1 MPRPVSLTSALI
13 LALPLATLAGQAM
26 AHTGHAGHSGLAG
39 GFLHPMLGWDHLVAM
54 LAVGLWAAS
63 LGGRALYALPL
74 GFPLVMALGALAG
87 MAGIALPG
95 VEAGIAASGVVL
107 GLLVAFGLRAPLSV
121 SVALVGVF
129 ALFHGHA
136 HGTEMPGGYAPLSY
150 GAGFV
155 LGTMLLHL
163 AGLGLGLAARSGAG
177 RIAMRAAGGLIA
189 LTGAVFL
196 LGAA

>member
-1 MPRPVSLTSALI
+1 MPHRLSLKPALI
-13 LALPLATLAGQAM
+13 LALPLAGLAGQAM
-26 AHTGHAGHSGLAG
+26 AHTGPGSHAGFVGGLM
-39 GFLHPMLGWDHLVAM
+39 HPMLGWDHLVAM
-54 LAVGLWAAS
+54 LAVGLWAAT

-74 GFPLVMALGALAG
+74 VFPVVMALGAA
-87 MAGIALPG
+87 MGISGLVLPG

-107 GLLVAFGLRAPLSV
+107 GLLVAFGMRAPLAV
-121 SVALVGVF
+121 SGALVGAF

-136 HGTEMPGGYAPLSY
+136 HGTEMPGGYGPLAY

-177 RIAMRAAGGLIA
+177 RVALRGAGGLIA
-189 LTGAVFL
+189 LTGAGFL
-196 LGAA
+196 LGAV